1 VAIIDTAW
9 LEKIGAHLAKK
20 TYQDPHW
27 EKTPAQAMAF
37 ERVTV
42 YGLTV
47 VPKRRVAFGP
57 IDPRAAR
64 EIFIREAL
72 VHGQLD
78 AEAEFLRRNQNL
90 RQDVEELEHKSRRHD
105 VLVDESHIFAFY
117 DERVPQDVWSGQ
129 RIRALRREAERQN
142 PRLLF

>member
-1 VAIIDTAW
+1 
-9 LEKIGAHLAKK
+9 
-20 TYQDPHW
+20 
-27 EKTPAQAMAF
+27 M
-37 ERVTV
+37 
-42 YGLTV
+42 
-47 VPKRRVAFGP
+47 AFGP

-78 AEAEFLRRNQNL
+78 TEAEFLRRNQNL

-117 DERVPQDVWSGQ
+117 DERVPQRCLERPAV
-129 RIRALRREAERQN
+129 RALAA
-142 PRLLF
+142 